1 MMEIFSIS
9 EREASRWVDDQDRSR
24 RRMVSSRFGKDIDDP
39 LLYAAVW
46 NTDDL
51 SLEVI
56 ARCVSEM
63 VREK

>member
-9 EREASRWVDDQDRSR
+9 EREASGWVDDQDRSR